1 MIAEDALQ
9 VLINKGWLTKEEAEK
24 ISSRNEKQEKLTKA
38 REVASRALTDY
49 FNVLL
54 PGTSADENREFVDA
68 LFNQLEKDLKD
79 WNKVKKKEDDEIMR
93 FLKKIGAA

>member
-9 VLINKGWLTKEEAEK
+9 TLVYKGWITKEEADK
-24 ISSRNEKQEKLTKA
+24 ITSRNKEQEKTKKA
-38 REVASRALTDY
+38 REVASRALADY

-54 PGTSADENREFVDA
+54 PGTSADENREFVDT
-68 LFNQLEKDLKD
+68 LFTQLEKDLKD
-79 WNKVKKKEDDEIMR
+79 WNKPKKEDDEIMR